1 MVRGGLEDEAY
12 QARQDLLS
20 TFDTIA
26 SSKIEPYEVKWSEAM
41 TWWKSQR
48 DIYIRR

>member
-1 MVRGGLEDEAY
+1 MVRGLEDESY
-12 QARQDLLS
+12 KARQNPLNAV
-20 TFDTIA
+20 DTIA
-26 SSKIEPYEVKWSEAM
+26 SSKIEPFEVRWSEAM